1 MALYSWCPSYIFTLL
16 GTSALPLASVKT
28 PFVTYRDTYA
38 NLADMNIDHIVSL
51 ILNEFMYIYEYIY
64 IYICTY
70 TPYFSLVYGMS

>member
-38 NLADMNIDHIVSL
+38 NLADMNIDHI
-51 ILNEFMYIYEYIY
+51 FTYIY